1 VVSLRKAYSRA
12 SNSIAVQ
19 TTSENSFGN
28 QTTLRLEAL
37 LEDID
42 CSRVSVFVAASPP
55 ALRFSISQIHAFH
68 NTPGPTT
75 VEICYLLSRSCGNY
89 KRVVYKRLNST
100 AR

>member
-42 CSRVSVFVAASPP
+42 CSRVSVFVAARPP
-55 ALRFSISQIHAFH
+55 ALRFSISQIHAFPQH
-68 NTPGPTT
+68 ARPDDGGN
-75 VEICYLLSRSCGNY
+75 LLSAKSQ
-89 KRVVYKRLNST
+89 LQQL
-100 AR
+100 